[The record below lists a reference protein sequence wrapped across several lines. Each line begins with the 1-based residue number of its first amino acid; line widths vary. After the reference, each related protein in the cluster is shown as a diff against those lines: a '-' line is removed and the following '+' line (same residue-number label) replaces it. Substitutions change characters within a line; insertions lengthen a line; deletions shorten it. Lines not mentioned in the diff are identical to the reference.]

1 MIGSMTSV
9 VSFKTF
15 IVFVLFMNVIVV
27 NEENLKTR

>member
-1 MIGSMTSV
+1 MIGSMVSL

-15 IVFVLFMNVIVV
+15 IVFVLFMKVIVF